1 MKDRPSIE
9 QLHELF
15 ELNEETGELRWR
27 VSPAQCVK
35 AGDMAGTTC
44 RSRRTFYRHIGIDGV
59 LYKAHMIVWAMT
71 HNEWPERG
79 VDHEDH
85 NGLHNWPSNSGCNWH
100 TKPRQP
106 TAEGEHSF
114 QRGLLGGTRTKMA
127 SFHRVQPVSYLPRPL
142 HRRNSCRRTYDT
154 AALLVFGEFAYTNAQ
169 AFGWEYEPI
178 ELSLR
183 AIAKIEAARANTSRL
198 KLLPLTKGSQ
208 HDPTVESNTGRCV
221 KYRWKYKDCHRRFI
235 KQNANEAAR
244 DYANDPAFLE
254 V

>member
-85 NGLHNWPSNSGCNWH
+85 NGLHNWPSNLRLATGTQNQGNQP
-100 TKPRQP
+100 PRGSTHFKGVCWEEPAQKWR
-106 TAEGEHSF
+106 ASIGF
-114 QRGLLGGTRTKMA
+114 NRYCICLGHFTDEILA
-127 SFHRVQPVSYLPRPL
+127 A
-142 HRRNSCRRTYDT
+142 RTYDT

-178 ELSLR
+178 ELSPR

-198 KLLPLTKGSQ
+198 KTLA
-208 HDPTVESNTGRCV
+208 
-221 KYRWKYKDCHRRFI
+221 
-235 KQNANEAAR
+235 ANERIAA
-244 DYANDPAFLE
+244 
-254 V
+254 